1 MFPHHY
7 FEADCHALNCR
18 ARLNY
23 PWQHRLTDFFR
34 HSLFNSL
41 NYRKK
46 NTAQNKKIMASI
58 ISKIEE
64 LQQEVCWEQNLL
76 TASYAVFDC
85 ETTGFDPLKGDKI
98 ISLGGVII
106 EDGKIINK
114 QVFDQLINPLRP
126 IPPAITALTGITNPM
141 VAEKPTICQ
150 ALPDFLDFLGNKI
163 LIAHRAPFDLNF
175 LNLELGRFAPVR
187 IPQPVIDTHLLSCY
201 ILPWLEEH
209 TLDNLGACHNIKM
222 IQRHTAL
229 GDALI
234 TAQLFLKLLNRLK
247 EKEIFTLG
255 QLQDYFLLKK
265 TADAP
270 LTISV
275 ASF

>member
-23 PWQHRLTDFFR
+23 PWQRRLTDFFR
-34 HSLFNSL
+34 HSFFNNL
-41 NYRKK
+41 NYWKR
-46 NTAQNKKIMASI
+46 NPSQNKKLMAAI

-64 LQQEVCWEQNLL
+64 LQQEICWEQDLQA
-76 TASYAVFDC
+76 ASYAVFDC
-85 ETTGFDPLKGDKI
+85 ETTGFEPLKGDKI
-98 ISLGGVII
+98 ISLGGIII
-106 EDGKIINK
+106 EDGNIIDK
-114 QVFDQLINPLRP
+114 QIFNQLVNPLRP
-126 IPPAITALTGITNPM
+126 IPPAITALTGITNSM
-141 VAEKPTICQ
+141 VAGKPTICQ
-150 ALPDFLDFLGNKI
+150 VLLDFLDFLGNKI
-163 LIAHRAPFDLNF
+163 LIAHRAPFDLTF

-209 TLDNLGACHNIKM
+209 TLDYLGTCHNIKM
-222 IQRHTAL
+222 KQRHTAL
-229 GDALI
+229 GDAKI
-234 TAQLFLKLLNRLK
+234 TARVFLKLLQRLK
-247 EKEIFTLG
+247 KEGISTLG
-255 QLQDYFLLKK
+255 QLRDYFLLKK